1 MFPRKS
7 FPPIAILLPMLAL
20 ASPMLAAPPP
30 APPAQQSALTQV
42 EIKVIPN
49 LVKFDTTRFDV
60 PGGAPV
66 QLLFSN
72 SCVMPHNLVIL
83 QPAAE
88 PSVIAAVNALGLE
101 GMDKGFVPDVP
112 GIVAATKLLQPQQK
126 QTIQFQAPV
135 EPGEYPFVC
144 TFPGH
149 WFTMRGV
156 MHVLAPGEKAQGAV
170 RDREKVV
177 NVPDALKNSGVTHR
191 PLGTMAKPLVM
202 RTFVPD
208 PGLDEEV
215 FAHHGVG
222 KTAVKYD
229 PNTREDLFDKKIDKS
244 TGKTVLEPKL
254 IPAQAGI
261 PGAIAVSHGSEFSYV
276 WDTTEC
282 RLLYAWRG
290 GFLDM
295 NPYWGKEPGGARNSR
310 YIPRLEG
317 ALIYRASGPAP
328 LSSGAGDAPVFGG
341 YRMVEGA
348 PEFWYRLG
356 ARIIRERV
364 IPRAARGFELEV
376 RQEGVEVPLR
386 WNISEKDASS
396 VKIVPRKGCMRV
408 SILDRPEPELPT
420 SALPEKTPKSR

>member
-1 MFPRKS
+1 MALVSP
-7 FPPIAILLPMLAL
+7 LP
-20 ASPMLAAPPP
+20 AAPP
-30 APPAQQSALTQV
+30 AASTPAQKPALAQV

-49 LVKFDTTRFDV
+49 LVKFDITRFDV
-60 PGGAPV
+60 VGGAQI

-88 PSVIAAVNALGLE
+88 AGVIAAVNALGLE
-101 GMDKGFVPDVP
+101 GMDKGFVPEVP

-126 QTIQFQAPV
+126 QTIQFQAPA
-135 EPGEYPFVC
+135 EPGDYPFVC

-177 NVPDALKNSGVTHR
+177 NVPDALKDSGVTHR

-229 PNTREDLFDKKIDKS
+229 PNTREDLFDKKVDKS

-254 IPAQAGI
+254 IPAQPGI

-295 NPYWGKEPGGARNSR
+295 NPYWGKEPGGVRAAR
-310 YIPRLEG
+310 YIPKIEG

-328 LSSGAGDAPVFGG
+328 LSGGAGEAPIFGG
-341 YRMVEGA
+341 YRMLEGA

-356 ARIIRERV
+356 ARLIRERV
-364 IPRAARGFELEV
+364 IPRASEGFDLEI
-376 RQEGVEVPLR
+376 RQEGGGADLSWSV
-386 WNISEKDASS
+386 SAKDASA
-396 VKIVPRKGCMRV
+396 VKAARNERGIRV
-408 SILDRPEPELPT
+408 SIQDRPEPEAPKSPT
-420 SALPEKTPKSR
+420 PEKTPKSR